1 MWYGDRV
8 NNFQFILIL
17 LLSPLAQGIIKKIKA
32 MMQGRVGAPL
42 LQPYYDLA
50 RLFKKDMVIPRT
62 ASWIFH
68 AAPYVVFSSVLA
80 ASMLVPVFSAGQ
92 STGFLAGGGIGVSG
106 TGDIIAIIY
115 TLALGRFFLALG
127 GLDAGTAFGGEGSS
141 REMSV
146 AILVE
151 PSMMLAVFTAAVASG
166 STNLGVIAGSGSVFF
181 SPAHVLALAAFFV
194 AVIAETGRIPVDN
207 PDTHLELT
215 MIHEGMLLE
224 YSGKYLAIMEWAHYM
239 KQMLLF
245 TLAADLFFPYGIAG
259 AGAGFGIAAAA
270 GLWAGKML
278 ILCFGMALAESTRA
292 KMRFFQL
299 PSLLGA
305 AFVLSALSIITF
317 IMTGK

>member
-1 MWYGDRV
+1 M
-8 NNFQFILIL
+8 NNFQFVLIA

-32 MMQGRVGAPL
+32 LMQGRVGAPL

-50 RLFKKDMVIPRT
+50 RLFRKDMVIPRT

-68 AAPYVVFSSVLA
+68 AAPYVVFASVLT
-80 ASMLVPVFSAGQ
+80 ASMLVPVV
-92 STGFLAGGGIGVSG
+92 STGGAGLFGI
-106 TGDIIAIIY
+106 GDIIAIIY

-141 REMSV
+141 REMTV

-151 PSMMLAVFTAAVASG
+151 PSMMLAIFTAAVASG
-166 STNLGVIAGSGSVFF
+166 STNIGKVAGPGSVFF

-194 AVIAETGRIPVDN
+194 AIIAETGRIPVDN

-224 YSGKYLAIMEWAHYM
+224 YSGKYLAMMEWAHYM

-245 TLAADLFFPYGIAG
+245 TLAADLFFPYGIS
-259 AGAGFGIAAAA
+259 GAGFGIAAAV
-270 GLWAGKML
+270 GFWAGKML
-278 ILCFGMALAESTRA
+278 ILCFGMAFVESTRA

>member
-1 MWYGDRV
+1 MT
-8 NNFQFILIL
+8 NLQFISIL
-17 LLSPLAQGIIKKIKA
+17 VLSPLAQGIIKKIKA
-32 MMQGRVGAPL
+32 QCQGRVGPGIF
-42 LQPYYDLA
+42 QPYYDLA

-80 ASMLVPVFSAGQ
+80 ASMLVPVFSAEG
-92 STGFLAGGGIGVSG
+92 SIFR
-106 TGDIIAIIY
+106 TGDVIAIIY
-115 TLALGRFFLALG
+115 TLAIGRFFMALG

-141 REMSV
+141 REMTV

-151 PSMMLAVFTAAVASG
+151 PSMMLAIFTAAVASG
-166 STNLGVIAGSGSVFF
+166 STSLAVIARSGSVFY
-181 SPAHVLALAAFFV
+181 SPAHALALAAFFV
-194 AVIAETGRIPVDN
+194 AVIAETGRVPVDN

-224 YSGKYLAIMEWAHYM
+224 YSGKYLALMEWAHYM

-245 TLAADLFFPYGIAG
+245 TLAADLFFPFGMAG
-259 AGAGFGIAAAA
+259 AGSGFGAAEAFGYYAVKIFMLCA
-270 GLWAGKML
+270 GVA
-278 ILCFGMALAESTRA
+278 FAESTRA

>member
-1 MWYGDRV
+1 M
-8 NNFQFILIL
+8 NNFQFVLIA

-32 MMQGRVGAPL
+32 LMQGRVGAPL

-50 RLFKKDMVIPRT
+50 RLFRKDMVIPRT

-68 AAPYVVFSSVLA
+68 AAPYVVFASVLT
-80 ASMLVPVFSAGQ
+80 ASMLVPVV
-92 STGFLAGGGIGVSG
+92 STGGAGLFGI
-106 TGDIIAIIY
+106 GDIIAIIY

-141 REMSV
+141 REMTV

-151 PSMMLAVFTAAVASG
+151 PSMMLAIFTAAVASG
-166 STNLGVIAGSGSVFF
+166 STNIGKVAGPGSVFF

-194 AVIAETGRIPVDN
+194 AIIAETGRIPVDN

-224 YSGKYLAIMEWAHYM
+224 YSGKYLAMMEWAHYM

-245 TLAADLFFPYGIAG
+245 TLAADLFFPYGIS
-259 AGAGFGIAAAA
+259 GAGFGIAAAV
-270 GLWAGKML
+270 GFWAGKML
-278 ILCFGMALAESTRA
+278 ILCFGMAFVESTRA

-305 AFVLSALSIITF
+305 AFVLSALSMITF